1 MGLVFERT
9 KMLARRQAFTSAENG
24 KFRHL
29 PLLVGLGFLS
39 FTFLLFLF
47 GPIDYP
53 VKNYVGVVTYFIVVL
68 AVLNFGFRAGAG
80 RRAQG
85 SRLEISR
92 FVFVVG
98 AVAALVL
105 LVPSSYYYTGFM
117 PWEAWTT
124 IGNQQLAYSSLADQ
138 LDLTEGRRGPIIIAR
153 SLALPFM
160 WAVLPLGVIYWQ
172 KLNWFYRGLLLSSV
186 LCSLI
191 FSALRGTDREIADIL
206 ITGGSAYAIAFA
218 RRAHGVLLGPTSL
231 ATRPRNPLLRRWRIA
246 LAGVLVLAM
255 AGSVFIERKEGRMGT
270 VSAFCFLNSGACADY
285 SHPIVAG
292 MNDGGRF
299 ATTMTTAYL
308 TNGYY
313 GLSLALEKPFQS
325 SWGLGHSSAIAR
337 IYGAVVGDS
346 QPTLSTYNF
355 RNGDEGWP
363 QEFFWSTMITS
374 IANDVSFPGAV
385 LVMGIFAWAWGRS
398 WIDATRARNDSAAIV
413 FCLATFSIFYFPA
426 NLQIL
431 QTLEGYST
439 VLFWLSAWIFFRSR
453 RMGTS

>member
-1 MGLVFERT
+1 
-9 KMLARRQAFTSAENG
+9 MLARRQAFTSAVNG

-68 AVLNFGFRAGAG
+68 AVLTFGFRAAA
-80 RRAQG
+80 RRPAHG
-85 SRLEISR
+85 SRLKISR
-92 FVFVVG
+92 VVFIIG
-98 AVAALVL
+98 TISAIII
-105 LVPSSYYYTGFM
+105 LVPSSYYYTGYM
-117 PWEAWTT
+117 PWEVLTT
-124 IGNQQLAYSSLADQ
+124 IGNQQQAYSSLADQ
-138 LDLTEGRRGPIIIAR
+138 LDLTEGQRGPIIIAR
-153 SLALPFM
+153 SLAMPFM
-160 WAVLPLGVIYWQ
+160 WAVLPLGMIYWQ
-172 KLNWFYRGLLLSSV
+172 KLNWYYRGLLLSTV

-191 FSALRGTDREIADIL
+191 FSALRGTDREIADVL
-206 ITGGSAYAIAFA
+206 ITGGSAYAIAVA
-218 RRAHGVLLGPTSL
+218 RRAHGGGPAPARP
-231 ATRPRNPLLRRWRIA
+231 ATRPQNPLLRRWRMV
-246 LAGVLVLAM
+246 LAGMLVLAV

-285 SHPIVAG
+285 SHPVVAG
-292 MNDGGRF
+292 MNESGRF

-325 SWGLGHSSAIAR
+325 SWGLGHSSAVAR
-337 IYGAVVGDS
+337 IYETVVGDS
-346 QPTLSTYNF
+346 QPASRTYNY

-385 LVMGIFAWAWGRS
+385 LIIGIFGWAWGRS

-453 RMGTS
+453 RLVIS